1 MTNPIKLLQT
11 RLDEITVIVNSLPK
25 NSVERRK
32 IEPLRLQYVSSV
44 YQLELLLY
52 NTKKRR

>member
-1 MTNPIKLLQT
+1 MTNPIKLLRT

>member
-1 MTNPIKLLQT
+1 MTNPIQLLQA
-11 RLDEITVIVNSLPK
+11 RLDEITTIVNSLPR

-32 IEPLRLQYVSSV
+32 IEPIRLQYVSSV

-52 NTKKRR
+52 NTKIRR